1 MTAPPQGVEVD
12 QIEFPAGKVRYYKA
26 GTDGPPIVLLHGGG
40 PDNALLSWRHT
51 IGALAPDHRV
61 YAPDLPGQGGS
72 TEWRGRGN
80 QRTFEEVLR
89 WLLDA
94 WQVPQAIL
102 VGLSMGGS
110 IAAGFTLRHPQRVR
124 ALALVD
130 STGVQHR
137 MPHHLLT
144 YLLMRTDLSGR
155 VAAKL
160 LRGNRALVR
169 TALDKV
175 FFADPSSVRDLDA
188 VVEEIGA
195 EARARRS
202 VFADW
207 HADAINRRSM
217 SINHLPQLDRITCPV
232 TVIHGEKDALVPVAS
247 AQAVAGAIPGAQLR
261 IMQQAGHWP
270 NRERPTEFNALLREF
285 VNALDTPAP
294 PASAT
299 SGPAALGPATAGPQ
313 RDASAEAPT
322 QRMKA
327 PSGSQDTAEAETQ
340 MLKIGTGSTPASEDD
355 ADAAKPDEDTTGK
368 PATDSGSTET
378 ADEASGD
385 TKATADAPTRFI
397 KVDSPSKDED
407 DAPAPADE
415 PQEPDTAEEPETAE
429 HAEVEE
435 DVKAEEDTAT
445 EATED
450 AEEAEAPR
458 KPEPAPEPETTKAAA
473 EPKPEAEPADSDTS
487 RTEPA
492 NDTDDATT
500 DTDSASTDAK
510 ATPADDETEKP
521 EAAEKATDKPKK
533 TESEG
538 TDGKP
543 VS

>member
-110 IAAGFTLRHPQRVR
+110 IATGFTLRHPQRVR

-144 YLLMRTDLSGR
+144 YLLMRTDLTGR

-169 TALDKV
+169 TALNKV
-175 FFADPSSVRDLDA
+175 FFADSTSVPDLDA
-188 VVEEIGA
+188 VVEEVGA
-195 EARARRS
+195 EARVRRS

-217 SINHLPQLDRITCPV
+217 SINHLPQLNRITCPV
-232 TVIHGEKDALVPVAS
+232 TVVHGEKDALVPVSS

-285 VNALDTPAP
+285 VNALNAPPPAAP
-294 PASAT
+294 PASA
-299 SGPAALGPATAGPQ
+299 PQ
-313 RDASAEAPT
+313 RDATAEAPT
-322 QRMKA
+322 QRMKVPA
-327 PSGSQDTAEAETQ
+327 TPQDDGPGADAETQ
-340 MLKIGTGSTPASEDD
+340 MMKIGTSASEDVKSQERSEESPD
-355 ADAAKPDEDTTGK
+355 KPENTSE
-368 PATDSGSTET
+368 ATET
-378 ADEASGD
+378 TDEASESTAAPSDESGD
-385 TKATADAPTRFI
+385 DRKATTDAPTRFI
-397 KVDSPSKDED
+397 KLDSTPKDGD
-407 DAPAPADE
+407 DAPADSETAQDAA
-415 PQEPDTAEEPETAE
+415 TAEEAETAQEPETAE
-429 HAEVEE
+429 
-435 DVKAEEDTAT
+435 KT
-445 EATED
+445 EPKQETGSTD
-450 AEEAEAPR
+450 EAESS
-458 KPEPAPEPETTKAAA
+458 EKAAA
-473 EPKPEAEPADSDTS
+473 EPAATNTSDADDSDSETS
-487 RTEPA
+487 
-492 NDTDDATT
+492 DA
-500 DTDSASTDAK
+500 DTDSDADTSGTDAK
-510 ATPADDETEKP
+510 TPTADDETDAP
-521 EAAEKATDKPKK
+521 EETEKPKK
-533 TESEG
+533 TDSKS
-538 TDGKP
+538 TDDKP
-543 VS
+543 VT